1 VEVGGGFLTTPP
13 IHIRSGKPIRFLIKK
28 NFYNNIMNYIIKH
41 EIMPQSIVGKKKKK
55 KKIFYVHTLPYLP
68 PLTSPH
74 LTSLRPLNPASF
86 PGNCRNP
93 LDVSFEY

>member
-41 EIMPQSIVGKKKKK
+41 EVMPQSIVGKKKKK

-68 PLTSPH
+68 PLT
-74 LTSLRPLNPASF
+74 LSLAFKSGVFSWKLQKSTR
-86 PGNCRNP
+86 R
-93 LDVSFEY
+93 

>member
-41 EIMPQSIVGKKKKK
+41 EVMPQSIAGKKKK
-55 KKIFYVHTLPYLP
+55 KKIFYVP
-68 PLTSPH
+68 PSPH
-74 LTSLRPLNPASF
+74 LTSLRLSLAFKSGVF
-86 PGNCRNP
+86 SWKLQKSTRR
-93 LDVSFEY
+93 